1 VLSTNCLLNILAN
14 VFLSFLFYF
23 ANKRFGPN
31 KFEKTTTTKAQ
42 VTSTEIF
49 MIYDKNQCRT
59 DSMKLN
65 VLFIVAVI
73 MQVSFS
79 LRLSAINWEKVF
91 LIQV

>member
-1 VLSTNCLLNILAN
+1 M
-14 VFLSFLFYF
+14 
-23 ANKRFGPN
+23 
-31 KFEKTTTTKAQ
+31 AQ

-59 DSMKLN
+59 DSMKLQF
-65 VLFIVAVI
+65 LFIVAVI